1 MAIGFQ
7 SHIINVCKQFIP
19 DIKLLY
25 LFGSHASNQA
35 NTDSD
40 IDLAVLLPSKISPV
54 ARWELQHRLSLEF
67 NVDVDLVDLLS
78 ASTVM
83 QNQIINS
90 GVCLFDESNY
100 QPAFEMQVMSM
111 YQHLNE
117 ERASVLKAFKGS

>member
-7 SHIINVCKQFIP
+7 SHIINICKQFIP

-54 ARWELQHRLSLEF
+54 ARWELQQRLSLEF

-90 GVCLFDESNY
+90 GVCLFDVGNY
-100 QPAFEMQVMSM
+100 KPTFEMQIMSM